1 MWSFETY
8 IPGDYYSMP
17 FCKPHEGVLQT
28 DPGTAIGFMLE
39 NSQYNFTVMV
49 RTT

>member
-1 MWSFETY
+1 MWSFETD
-8 IPGDYYSMP
+8 IPVDYYSTP
-17 FCKPHEGVLQT
+17 FCKPREGGVQT